1 MSATSLFHGAR
12 TGTGGDEMFA
22 ADGTVRPTYQALH
35 DALDGLGLEEFRAR
49 SESLALSY
57 LDQGITFD
65 YAGEERPFPIDAIP
79 RVIAAEEWSR
89 VSAGV
94 AQRVRALEH
103 LLEDVYQDRRAV
115 ADGVIPAELIAS
127 SADVVEAMRGY
138 SPPGGVRIH
147 ISGIDLVRDGA
158 GDFRVLEDNVRTP
171 SGVSYVLSN
180 RRAMAQ
186 GFPELFA
193 ARPVRRVGEYP
204 GRLLAAL
211 QAAAPDTAGEEAT
224 VVVLTPGRFNSAY
237 FEHSLLARTMG
248 VDLVEASDL
257 VERGERIYMRTTAG
271 LRRVDV
277 IYKRTDDS
285 FLDPEV
291 FRPDSMLGVPG
302 LVRAILAGNVVV
314 ANAIGNGIGDDKL
327 TYTYVPDLIRYYLSE
342 EPILPNVDT
351 WRLEEPDSLAEV
363 LDRLDEL
370 VVKPVDGS
378 GGKGIVIGP
387 AASREELDQL
397 RERLQA
403 DPRGW
408 IAQPVVQLS
417 TIPTLVEEG
426 PEPRHVDLR
435 PFALN
440 SGDGIW
446 VLPGGL
452 TRVALPRGEMIVNSS
467 RGGGSKD
474 TWVLAPV
481 RTSDAAESSPS
492 QSAGEQVDD
501 VADFADIEDPL
512 DDSYDE
518 YDEYPDPREEP
529 QPAEE
534 SEPEPVTSAIP
545 LIDAEDV
552 EDVEDVEDAG
562 HVEDVEHVTDGAD
575 GVDEA
580 DEDSTPTGRTEEAR
594 HDAQ

>member
-1 MSATSLFHGAR
+1 MSATPLFHSAR
-12 TGTGGDEMFA
+12 TGAGGDEMFA
-22 ADGTVRPTYQALH
+22 PDGTVRPTYRALH
-35 DALDGLGLEEFRAR
+35 DALAGLGPEEFRTR
-49 SESLALSY
+49 SESLARSY

-65 YAGEERPFPIDAIP
+65 HAGEERPFPIDAIP
-79 RVIAAEEWSR
+79 RVIEAEEWAR
-89 VSAGV
+89 VSSGIS
-94 AQRVRALEH
+94 QRVRALERF
-103 LLEDVYQDRRAV
+103 LDDLYNDQSAI
-115 ADGVIPAELIAS
+115 ADGVIPEELVTS
-127 SADVVEAMRGY
+127 STYVVEEMRGY
-138 SPPGGVRIH
+138 TPPNGVRIH
-147 ISGIDLVRDGA
+147 ISGIDLVRDG
-158 GDFRVLEDNVRTP
+158 DREFRVLEDNVRTP

-193 ARPVRRVGEYP
+193 DRPVRRVGDYP
-204 GRLLAAL
+204 GRLLSAL
-211 QAAAPDTAGEEAT
+211 QAAAPDIPDEEAT

-257 VERGERIYMRTTAG
+257 VERNERIYMRTTAG

-277 IYKRTDDS
+277 IYKRTDDD
-285 FLDPEV
+285 FIDPEV

-302 LVRAILAGNVVV
+302 LVRAVLAGNVVV
-314 ANAIGNGIGDDKL
+314 ANGIGNGIGDDKL
-327 TYTYVPDLIRYYLSE
+327 TYTYVPDLIRYYLCE

-351 WRLEEPDSLAEV
+351 WRLEESESRAEV
-363 LDRLDEL
+363 LDRLEEL

-387 AASREELDQL
+387 AATTEELDAL
-397 RERLQA
+397 RARLQD

-440 SGDGIW
+440 SGDDVW

-474 TWVLAPV
+474 TWVLAAE
-481 RTSDAAESSPS
+481 RTASTGPAASTAQS
-492 QSAGEQVDD
+492 QETRDEG
-501 VADFADIEDPL
+501 IEDPT

-518 YDEYPDPREEP
+518 FADVREEP
-529 QPAEE
+529 AEE
-534 SEPEPVTSAIP
+534 RAPEPDPVTSAIP
-545 LIDAEDV
+545 IID
-552 EDVEDVEDAG
+552 
-562 HVEDVEHVTDGAD
+562 
-575 GVDEA
+575 VDE
-580 DEDSTPTGRTEEAR
+580 EAP

>member
-1 MSATSLFHGAR
+1 MPTSSLFRGVGDGAD
-12 TGTGGDEMFA
+12 GDEMFA
-22 ADGTVRPTYQALH
+22 ADGTVRSTYRALH
-35 DALDGLGLEEFRAR
+35 DALAVLGPEEFRAR
-49 SESLALSY
+49 SESLARSY

-94 AQRVRALEH
+94 AQRVRALERF
-103 LLEDVYQDRRAV
+103 LDDLYNGQQAI
-115 ADGVIPAELIAS
+115 ADGVIPKELVTS
-127 SADVVEAMRGY
+127 STYVVEAMRGY
-138 SPPGGVRIH
+138 TPPNGVRIH

-158 GDFRVLEDNVRTP
+158 GDFRVLEDNVRSP

-186 GFPELFA
+186 AFPELFA
-193 ARPVRRVGEYP
+193 ARPVRRVAEYP
-204 GRLLAAL
+204 GRLLSAL
-211 QAAAPDTAGEEAT
+211 QAAAPDTAGEEPT
-224 VVVLTPGRFNSAY
+224 VVVLTPGRYNSAY

-257 VERGERIYMRTTAG
+257 VERNDRIYMRTTSG

-277 IYKRTDDS
+277 IYKRTDDD
-285 FLDPEV
+285 FIDPEV

-302 LVRAILAGNVVV
+302 LVRSVLAGNLVV
-314 ANAIGNGIGDDKL
+314 ANAIGNGIGDDNL
-327 TYTYVPDLIRYYLSE
+327 TYTYLPDLIRYYLGQ

-351 WRLEEPDSLAEV
+351 WRLEEPDSLTEV
-363 LDRLDEL
+363 LDRLEEL

-387 AASREELDQL
+387 AATAEELSVL
-397 RERLQA
+397 RERLRA

-440 SGDGIW
+440 SGGDEIW

-474 TWVLAPV
+474 TWVLASERSAGPGADRAQRPGQEV
-481 RTSDAAESSPS
+481 AAE
-492 QSAGEQVDD
+492 
-501 VADFADIEDPL
+501 DIEDPL
-512 DDSYDE
+512 DDGYDE
-518 YDEYPDPREEP
+518 YDGPREE
-529 QPAEE
+529 QAEQRVVEPA
-534 SEPEPVTSAIP
+534 PTTSAIP
-545 LIDAEDV
+545 IIDAHDLED
-552 EDVEDVEDAG
+552 
-562 HVEDVEHVTDGAD
+562 
-575 GVDEA
+575 
-580 DEDSTPTGRTEEAR
+580 DSAVPERVVAAAQTQGMRDQSQSEGEAR
-594 HDAQ
+594 

>member
-1 MSATSLFHGAR
+1 MTSTPLFRSVDPSAGN
-12 TGTGGDEMFA
+12 DEMFA
-22 ADGTVRPTYQALH
+22 PDGVVRPTYAALH
-35 DALDGLGLEEFRAR
+35 EALSGLGPEEFRAR
-49 SESLALSY
+49 SESLARSY

-79 RVIAAEEWSR
+79 RVIDAEEWAR
-89 VSAGV
+89 VSRGI

-103 LLEDVYQDRRAV
+103 FLDDLYTDERAV
-115 ADGVIPAELIAS
+115 ADGVIPEQLVRS
-127 SADVVEAMRGY
+127 STYVVDAMRGY
-138 SPPGGVRIH
+138 QPPNGVRIH
-147 ISGIDLVRDGA
+147 ISGIDLVRDGS
-158 GDFRVLEDNVRTP
+158 GEFRVLEDNVRTP

-186 GFPELFA
+186 TFPELFTS
-193 ARPVRRVGEYP
+193 RPVRRVGEYP
-204 GRLLAAL
+204 GRLLSAL
-211 QAAAPDTAGEEAT
+211 QAAAPDTAGEDPT

-248 VDLVEASDL
+248 VELVEAGDL
-257 VERGERIYMRTTAG
+257 VERNDRIYMRTTAG

-277 IYKRTDDS
+277 IYKRTDDD
-285 FLDPEV
+285 FIDPEV

-302 LVRAILAGNVVV
+302 LVRAILAGSVVV

-327 TYTYVPDLIRYYLSE
+327 TYTYVPDLVRYYLSE

-351 WRLEEPDSLAEV
+351 WRLEEPESLAEV

-387 AASREELDQL
+387 AASPAELDAL
-397 RERLQA
+397 RERLRA

-417 TIPTLVEEG
+417 TIPTLVEDG

-440 SGDGIW
+440 SGDDVW

-474 TWVLAPV
+474 TWVLAPE
-481 RTSDAAESSPS
+481 RSAPGAGPT
-492 QSAGEQVDD
+492 AGEVPS
-501 VADFADIEDPL
+501 ADFAEEGIEDPTDL
-512 DDSYDE
+512 DGDE
-518 YDEYPDPREEP
+518 FDDPREEAAEP
-529 QPAEE
+529 SVREPA
-534 SEPEPVTSAIP
+534 PVTAAIP
-545 LIDAEDV
+545 LID
-552 EDVEDVEDAG
+552 VEDALDP
-562 HVEDVEHVTDGAD
+562 ETDTAPKGAD
-575 GVDEA
+575 
-580 DEDSTPTGRTEEAR
+580 
-594 HDAQ
+594 DAQ

>member
-1 MSATSLFHGAR
+1 MSATSLFHSAR

-211 QAAAPDTAGEEAT
+211 QAAAPDTAGGEAT

>member
-1 MSATSLFHGAR
+1 MDGMSGSSLFQRVEA
-12 TGTGGDEMFA
+12 TGDIDEMFA
-22 ADGTVRPTYQALH
+22 ADGSVRDTYAFLH
-35 DALDGLGLEEFRAR
+35 SALDGLGREELR
-49 SESLALSY
+49 SRSDSLARSY
-57 LDQGITFD
+57 LDQGVTFD

-79 RVIAAEEWSR
+79 RVIGAEEWAQ

-94 AQRVRALEH
+94 SQRVRALEEF
-103 LLEDVYQDRRAV
+103 LDDLYTDQRVV
-115 ADGVIPAELIAS
+115 ADGVIPENLVTTS
-127 SADVVEAMRGY
+127 TYLVEEMRGY
-138 SPPGGVRIH
+138 RPPNRVRLH
-147 ISGIDLVRDGA
+147 VSGIDLVRDGS
-158 GDFRVLEDNVRTP
+158 GSFRVLEDNVRTP

-186 GFPELFA
+186 TFPELFA
-193 ARPVRRVGEYP
+193 QRPVRRVGEYP
-204 GRLLAAL
+204 GRLLHAL
-211 QAAAPDTAGEEAT
+211 QAAAPEIPADEAT
-224 VVVLTPGRFNSAY
+224 VVVLTPGRYNSAY

-257 VERGERIYMRTTAG
+257 VERGNRIFMRTTAG

-277 IYKRTDDS
+277 IYKRTDDD
-285 FLDPEV
+285 FIDPEV

-327 TYTYVPDLIRYYLSE
+327 TYTYLPDLIRYYLHE
-342 EPILPNVDT
+342 DPILPNVDT
-351 WRLEEPDSLAEV
+351 WRLEEPESLAEV

-387 AASREELDQL
+387 AASRTELDEL
-397 RERLQA
+397 RRRLQQ

-440 SGDGIW
+440 SGEDIW

-474 TWVLAPV
+474 TWVLATGRPA
-481 RTSDAAESSPS
+481 TGGPITGQEAE
-492 QSAGEQVDD
+492 EER
-501 VADFADIEDPL
+501 IEDPT
-512 DDSYDE
+512 DE
-518 YDEYPDPREEP
+518 NYGDFED
-529 QPAEE
+529 PAEE
-534 SEPEPVTSAIP
+534 RSEEPSREPDPVTSAIP
-545 LIDAEDV
+545 MI
-552 EDVEDVEDAG
+552 DVEDAR
-562 HVEDVEHVTDGAD
+562 DL
-575 GVDEA
+575 DEPSA
-580 DEDSTPTGRTEEAR
+580 EQSSAQQTAAR
-594 HDAQ
+594 EGESR

>member
-1 MSATSLFHGAR
+1 MSATSLFHSAR

-552 EDVEDVEDAG
+552 EDVEDAG
-562 HVEDVEHVTDGAD
+562 HVEDVEHVTD

>member
-1 MSATSLFHGAR
+1 MSATSLFHSAR
-12 TGTGGDEMFA
+12 TGSGGDEMFA
-22 ADGTVRPTYQALH
+22 PDGSVRPTYRALH
-35 DALDGLGLEEFRAR
+35 DALDGLGLEEFRSR
-49 SESLALSY
+49 SDSLARSY
-57 LDQGITFD
+57 LDQGVTFD

-79 RVIAAEEWSR
+79 RVIAAEEWRR

-94 AQRVRALEH
+94 AQRVRALERF
-103 LLEDVYQDRRAV
+103 LDDLYNDQAAI
-115 ADGVIPAELIAS
+115 ADGVVPAELVTS
-127 SADVVEAMRGY
+127 STYVVEAMRGY

-147 ISGIDLVRDGA
+147 ISGIDLVRDGD
-158 GDFRVLEDNVRTP
+158 GEFRVLEDNVRTP

-193 ARPVRRVGEYP
+193 DRPVRRVGDYP

-224 VVVLTPGRFNSAY
+224 VVVLTPGRYNSAY

-257 VERGERIYMRTTAG
+257 VERNERIYMRTTAG

-277 IYKRTDDS
+277 IYKRTDDD
-285 FLDPEV
+285 FIDPEV
-291 FRPDSMLGVPG
+291 FRPDSVLGVPG
-302 LVRAILAGNVVV
+302 LVRSILAGNVVV

-327 TYTYVPDLIRYYLSE
+327 TYTYVPDLIRYYLGE
-342 EPILPNVDT
+342 EPQLPNVDT
-351 WRLEEPDSLAEV
+351 WRLEDADSRAEV

-387 AASREELDQL
+387 AATAPELDAL
-397 RERLQA
+397 RRRLEE

-417 TIPTLVEEG
+417 TIPTLVEDG

-440 SGDGIW
+440 SGDDVW

-474 TWVLAPV
+474 TWVLA
-481 RTSDAAESSPS
+481 SDQAADPAAAAAPS
-492 QSAGEQVDD
+492 AEREDE
-501 VADFADIEDPL
+501 AIEDPT

-518 YDEYPDPREEP
+518 FEDLRDE
-529 QPAEE
+529 QAEE
-534 SEPEPVTSAIP
+534 QRSEPDPVTSAIP
-545 LIDAEDV
+545 IIDAE
-552 EDVEDVEDAG
+552 E
-562 HVEDVEHVTDGAD
+562 
-575 GVDEA
+575 
-580 DEDSTPTGRTEEAR
+580 SP

>member
-1 MSATSLFHGAR
+1 MVGMSDASLFRTAR
-12 TGTGGDEMFA
+12 TGAAGDEMFTP
-22 ADGTVRPTYQALH
+22 DGAVRPTYQALH
-35 DALDGLGLEEFRAR
+35 DALAGLGPEEFRAR

-79 RVIAAEEWSR
+79 RVIDAEEWTE

-94 AQRVRALEH
+94 AQRVRALEAF
-103 LLEDVYQDRRAV
+103 LDDVYTDRRAI
-115 ADGVIPAELIAS
+115 ADGVIPEELVTS
-127 SADVVEAMRGY
+127 STYVVDAVRGHR
-138 SPPGGVRIH
+138 PPNGVRLH
-147 ISGIDLVRDGA
+147 VAGIDLVRDGD
-158 GDFRVLEDNVRTP
+158 GGFRVLEDNVRTP

-193 ARPVRRVGEYP
+193 DRPVRRVGEYP

-224 VVVLTPGRFNSAY
+224 VVVLTPGRYNSAY

-257 VERGERIYMRTTAG
+257 VERGDRIYMRTTAG

-277 IYKRTDDS
+277 IYKRTDDD

-302 LVRAILAGNVVV
+302 LVRSVLAGNVVV
-314 ANAIGNGIGDDKL
+314 ANAIGNGIADDKL
-327 TYTYVPDLIRYYLSE
+327 TYTYVPDLVRYYLDE
-342 EPILPNVDT
+342 EPILRNVDT

-363 LDRLDEL
+363 LDRLEEL

-387 AASREELDQL
+387 AASREELDAL
-397 RERLQA
+397 RERLRA

-417 TIPTLVEEG
+417 TIPTLVDEG

-440 SGDGIW
+440 SGDDVW

-452 TRVALPRGEMIVNSS
+452 TRVALPKGEMIVNSS

-474 TWVLAPV
+474 TWVLA
-481 RTSDAAESSPS
+481 AARRGDVTG
-492 QSAGEQVDD
+492 SATGSVEEGDEG
-501 VADFADIEDPL
+501 IEDPT
-512 DDSYDE
+512 DDSRDQF
-518 YDEYPDPREEP
+518 DDPREEH
-529 QPAEE
+529 AEE
-534 SEPEPVTSAIP
+534 RREEPDPVTSAIP
-545 LIDAEDV
+545 II
-552 EDVEDVEDAG
+552 
-562 HVEDVEHVTDGAD
+562 
-575 GVDEA
+575 EA
-580 DEDSTPTGRTEEAR
+580 DDDEEAH

>member
-1 MSATSLFHGAR
+1 MSATSLFHSAR

-224 VVVLTPGRFNSAY
+224 VVVLTPGRYNSAY

>member
-1 MSATSLFHGAR
+1 MSGSSLFQGFESGAS
-12 TGTGGDEMFA
+12 GDEMFTP
-22 ADGTVRPTYQALH
+22 DGSVRPTYAALH
-35 DALDGLGLEEFRAR
+35 EALSGIGLEDFRTR
-49 SESLALSY
+49 SESLARGY

-79 RVIAAEEWSR
+79 RVIAAEEWAH

-94 AQRVRALEH
+94 AQRVRTLEH
-103 LLEDVYQDRRAV
+103 LLDDLYTDQRVIT
-115 ADGVIPAELIAS
+115 DGVIPRQLITS
-127 SADVVEAMRGY
+127 SSDLVEAMRGY
-138 SPPGGVRIH
+138 RPPNGVRIH
-147 ISGIDLVRDGA
+147 ISGIDLVRDGS
-158 GDFRVLEDNVRTP
+158 GSFRVLEDNARTP

-186 GFPELFA
+186 TFPELFA
-193 ARPVRRVGEYP
+193 HRPVRRVSEYP

-211 QAAAPDTAGEEAT
+211 RAAVPDTAGEEPT

-248 VDLVEASDL
+248 VDLVEAGDL
-257 VERGERIYMRTTAG
+257 VVRNERAYMRTTAG

-277 IYKRTDDS
+277 IYKRTDDD

-302 LVRAILAGNVVV
+302 LVRSILAGNVVV
-314 ANAIGNGIGDDKL
+314 ANAIGNGIADDKL
-327 TYTYVPDLIRYYLSE
+327 TYTYLPDLVHYYLGE

-351 WRLEEPDSLAEV
+351 WRLEEPESLAEV

-370 VVKPVDGS
+370 VIKPVDGS

-387 AASREELDQL
+387 AASRDELDAL
-397 RERLQA
+397 RRRLIE

-417 TIPTLVEEG
+417 TIPTLVDSG
-426 PEPRHVDLR
+426 PQPRHVDLR

-440 SGDGIW
+440 SGDSIW

-474 TWVLAPV
+474 TWVLA
-481 RTSDAAESSPS
+481 AERPPGASH
-492 QSAGEQVDD
+492 
-501 VADFADIEDPL
+501 VADPDGPVDEEEIEDPL
-512 DDSYDE
+512 EGGFDDRPEDFE
-518 YDEYPDPREEP
+518 EEAGEPD
-529 QPAEE
+529 
-534 SEPEPVTSAIP
+534 PVTSSIP
-545 LIDAEDV
+545 IIDAEDL
-552 EDVEDVEDAG
+552 DDPTDQAG
-562 HVEDVEHVTDGAD
+562 SAPSTGSEGTTAADDTATETTETTGTTGKGAD
-575 GVDEA
+575 
-580 DEDSTPTGRTEEAR
+580 
-594 HDAQ
+594 DAQ

>member
-1 MSATSLFHGAR
+1 MRMVGMSASPLFHSAR
-12 TGTGGDEMFA
+12 TGSGGDEMFA
-22 ADGTVRPTYQALH
+22 PDGTVHPTYQALH
-35 DALDGLGLEEFRAR
+35 DALSGLGTEEFRSR
-49 SESLALSY
+49 SDSLARSY

-79 RVIAAEEWSR
+79 RVVAAEEWTR

-94 AQRVRALEH
+94 GQRVRALERF
-103 LLEDVYQDRRAV
+103 LDDLYNDQAAI
-115 ADGVIPAELIAS
+115 ADGVIPAELVTS
-127 SADVVEAMRGY
+127 STYVVDAMRGY
-138 SPPGGVRIH
+138 SPPNGVRIH

-193 ARPVRRVGEYP
+193 DRPVRRVGEYP
-204 GRLLAAL
+204 GRLLSAL
-211 QAAAPDTAGEEAT
+211 QAAAPDTAGEETT
-224 VVVLTPGRFNSAY
+224 VVVLTPGRYNSAY

-277 IYKRTDDS
+277 IYKRTDDD

-291 FRPDSMLGVPG
+291 FRPDSALGVPG

-387 AASREELDQL
+387 AASRKELEAL
-397 RERLQA
+397 RERLIA

-440 SGDGIW
+440 SGDDVW

-474 TWVLAPV
+474 TWVLAPE
-481 RTSDAAESSPS
+481 RDAA
-492 QSAGEQVDD
+492 AGPAAQAQAQAQEDEG
-501 VADFADIEDPL
+501 IEDPM

-518 YDEYPDPREEP
+518 FEDPREE
-529 QPAEE
+529 QAEE
-534 SEPEPVTSAIP
+534 RAPEPDPVTSAIP
-545 LIDAEDV
+545 IIDV
-552 EDVEDVEDAG
+552 EE
-562 HVEDVEHVTDGAD
+562 
-575 GVDEA
+575 
-580 DEDSTPTGRTEEAR
+580 TP

>member
-1 MSATSLFHGAR
+1 MSAPSLFHR
-12 TGTGGDEMFA
+12 IETGTAGDEMFA
-22 ADGTVRPTYQALH
+22 PDGTVRPTYRALH
-35 DALDGLGLEEFRAR
+35 DALAGLGPEEFRNR
-49 SESLALSY
+49 SDSLARSY
-57 LDQGITFD
+57 LDQGVTFD

-79 RVIAAEEWSR
+79 RVIDAAEWAR
-89 VSAGV
+89 VSTGV
-94 AQRVRALEH
+94 AQRVRALERFLDDLYNEQH
-103 LLEDVYQDRRAV
+103 AI
-115 ADGVIPAELIAS
+115 ADGVIPKELVTS
-127 SADVVEAMRGY
+127 STYVVEAMRGY
-138 SPPGGVRIH
+138 SPPNGVRIH
-147 ISGIDLVRDGA
+147 IAGIDLVRDGA
-158 GDFRVLEDNVRTP
+158 GDFRVLEDNCRTP

-186 GFPELFA
+186 TFPELFA
-193 ARPVRRVGEYP
+193 DRPVRRVGEYP

-211 QAAAPDTAGEEAT
+211 RAAAPDTADEDPT
-224 VVVLTPGRFNSAY
+224 VVVLTPGRYNSAY

-277 IYKRTDDS
+277 IYKRTDDD
-285 FLDPEV
+285 FIDPEV

-314 ANAIGNGIGDDKL
+314 ANGIGNGIGDDKL

-387 AASREELDQL
+387 SASRDELDAL
-397 RERLQA
+397 RVRLLA

-440 SGDGIW
+440 SGDDVW

-474 TWVLAPV
+474 TWVLAAERP
-481 RTSDAAESSPS
+481 AAGGAS
-492 QSAGEQVDD
+492 QSQVQM
-501 VADFADIEDPL
+501 ATEEAIEDPS
-512 DDSYDE
+512 DEE
-518 YDEYPDPREEP
+518 YDEFEALHEERAAEREKEP
-529 QPAEE
+529 A
-534 SEPEPVTSAIP
+534 PVTSAIP
-545 LIDAEDV
+545 IIDIDEY
-552 EDVEDVEDAG
+552 
-562 HVEDVEHVTDGAD
+562 AD
-575 GVDEA
+575 QDPPQEKDD
-580 DEDSTPTGRTEEAR
+580 DEDEVDAR
-594 HDAQ
+594 

>member
-1 MSATSLFHGAR
+1 MSATSLFHSAR

-552 EDVEDVEDAG
+552 EDVEDAG
-562 HVEDVEHVTDGAD
+562 HVEDVEHVAD

>member
-1 MSATSLFHGAR
+1 MSATSLFHSAR

-65 YAGEERPFPIDAIP
+65 YEGEERPFPIDAIP

-552 EDVEDVEDAG
+552 EDVEDAG

>member
-1 MSATSLFHGAR
+1 MSATSLFHSAR

-552 EDVEDVEDAG
+552 EDAG

>member
-1 MSATSLFHGAR
+1 MVDMSAPSLFHSAR
-12 TGTGGDEMFA
+12 TGASGDEMFA
-22 ADGTVRPTYQALH
+22 PDGSVRPTYQALH

-49 SESLALSY
+49 SESLARSY

-79 RVIAAEEWSR
+79 RVIAAEEWRR

-94 AQRVRALEH
+94 GQRVRALERF
-103 LLEDVYQDRRAV
+103 LDDLYNDQSAIS
-115 ADGVIPAELIAS
+115 DGVIPVELVTS
-127 SADVVEAMRGY
+127 STYVVDAMRGY

-147 ISGIDLVRDGA
+147 VSGIDLVRDGD
-158 GDFRVLEDNVRTP
+158 GEFRVLEDNVRTP

-193 ARPVRRVGEYP
+193 DRPVRRVGEYP
-204 GRLLAAL
+204 GRLLSAL
-211 QAAAPDTAGEEAT
+211 QAAAPDIAGEEAT
-224 VVVLTPGRFNSAY
+224 VVVLTPGRYNSAY

-257 VERGERIYMRTTAG
+257 VERNERIYMRTTAG

-277 IYKRTDDS
+277 IYKRTDDD
-285 FLDPEV
+285 FIDPEV

-302 LVRAILAGNVVV
+302 LVRSILAGNVVV

-327 TYTYVPDLIRYYLSE
+327 TYTYVPDLIRYYLGE
-342 EPILPNVDT
+342 EPTLPNVDT
-351 WRLEEPDSLAEV
+351 WRLEDPEARAEV

-387 AASREELDQL
+387 AASRAELDAL
-397 RERLQA
+397 RERLLE

-426 PEPRHVDLR
+426 PESRHVDLR

-440 SGDGIW
+440 SGDDVW

-474 TWVLAPV
+474 TWVLAADHAASGPAASPV
-481 RTSDAAESSPS
+481 RAQS
-492 QSAGEQVDD
+492 QASLEEG
-501 VADFADIEDPL
+501 IEDPT

-518 YDEYPDPREEP
+518 FEDPREEHG
-529 QPAEE
+529 AERADD
-534 SEPEPVTSAIP
+534 PDPVTSAIP
-545 LIDAEDV
+545 LIDV
-552 EDVEDVEDAG
+552 
-562 HVEDVEHVTDGAD
+562 
-575 GVDEA
+575 
-580 DEDSTPTGRTEEAR
+580 EEAPP
-594 HDAQ
+594 DAQ

>member
-1 MSATSLFHGAR
+1 MSATSLFHSAR

-552 EDVEDVEDAG
+552 EDVEDVE
-562 HVEDVEHVTDGAD
+562 HVTDGAD

>member
-1 MSATSLFHGAR
+1 MSATSLFHSAR

-397 RERLQA
+397 RF
-403 DPRGW
+403 PC
-408 IAQPVVQLS
+408 
-417 TIPTLVEEG
+417 
-426 PEPRHVDLR
+426 HY
-435 PFALN
+435 
-440 SGDGIW
+440 
-446 VLPGGL
+446 LPS
-452 TRVALPRGEMIVNSS
+452 E
-467 RGGGSKD
+467 K
-474 TWVLAPV
+474 
-481 RTSDAAESSPS
+481 
-492 QSAGEQVDD
+492 QH
-501 VADFADIEDPL
+501 
-512 DDSYDE
+512 
-518 YDEYPDPREEP
+518 P
-529 QPAEE
+529 Q
-534 SEPEPVTSAIP
+534 
-545 LIDAEDV
+545 
-552 EDVEDVEDAG
+552 
-562 HVEDVEHVTDGAD
+562 
-575 GVDEA
+575 
-580 DEDSTPTGRTEEAR
+580 
-594 HDAQ
+594 

>member
-342 EPILPNVDT
+342 EPILPNVNT

-552 EDVEDVEDAG
+552 EDVEDAG

>member
-1 MSATSLFHGAR
+1 MSATSLFHSAR
-12 TGTGGDEMFA
+12 TGSGGDEMFA
-22 ADGTVRPTYQALH
+22 PDGTVRPTYRALH
-35 DALDGLGLEEFRAR
+35 DALAGLGPEEFRAR
-49 SESLALSY
+49 SESLARSY

-65 YAGEERPFPIDAIP
+65 HAGEERPFPIDAIP
-79 RVIAAEEWSR
+79 RVIAAEEWAR
-89 VSAGV
+89 VSAGIS
-94 AQRVRALEH
+94 QRVRALERF
-103 LLEDVYQDRRAV
+103 LDDLYNDQSAI
-115 ADGVIPAELIAS
+115 ADGVIPAELVTS
-127 SADVVEAMRGY
+127 SAYVVEEMRGY
-138 SPPGGVRIH
+138 TPPNGVRIH

-158 GDFRVLEDNVRTP
+158 DEFRVLEDNVRTP

-186 GFPELFA
+186 AFPELFA

-211 QAAAPDTAGEEAT
+211 QAAAPDIADEEAT

-237 FEHSLLARTMG
+237 FEHSLVARTMG

-257 VERGERIYMRTTAG
+257 VERNERIYMRTTAG

-277 IYKRTDDS
+277 IYKRTDDD
-285 FLDPEV
+285 FIDPEV

-302 LVRAILAGNVVV
+302 LVRAVLARNVVV
-314 ANAIGNGIGDDKL
+314 ANGIGNGIGDDKL

-351 WRLEEPDSLAEV
+351 WRLEEPDSRAEV
-363 LDRLDEL
+363 LDRLEEL

-387 AASREELDQL
+387 SATAEELDAL
-397 RERLQA
+397 RARLEA

-417 TIPTLVEEG
+417 TIPTLVEDG

-440 SGDGIW
+440 SGDDVW

-474 TWVLAPV
+474 TWVLATERSTGTDSAP
-481 RTSDAAESSPS
+481 SAS
-492 QSAGEQVDD
+492 QSQEARGEG
-501 VADFADIEDPL
+501 IEDPT

-518 YDEYPDPREEP
+518 FEDVREE
-529 QPAEE
+529 AVEE
-534 SEPEPVTSAIP
+534 QAPEPDPVTSAIP
-545 LIDAEDV
+545 IIDV
-552 EDVEDVEDAG
+552 E
-562 HVEDVEHVTDGAD
+562 
-575 GVDEA
+575 EA
-580 DEDSTPTGRTEEAR
+580 P

>member
-1 MSATSLFHGAR
+1 MSATSLFHSAR

>member
-1 MSATSLFHGAR
+1 MRMVGMSASPLFHSAR
-12 TGTGGDEMFA
+12 TGSGGDEMFA
-22 ADGTVRPTYQALH
+22 PDGTVHPTYQALH
-35 DALDGLGLEEFRAR
+35 DALSGLGTEEFRSR
-49 SESLALSY
+49 SDSLARSY

-79 RVIAAEEWSR
+79 RVVAAEEWTR

-94 AQRVRALEH
+94 GQRVRALERF
-103 LLEDVYQDRRAV
+103 LDDLYNDQAAI
-115 ADGVIPAELIAS
+115 ADGVIPAELVTS
-127 SADVVEAMRGY
+127 STYVVDAMRGY
-138 SPPGGVRIH
+138 SPPNGVRIH

-193 ARPVRRVGEYP
+193 DRPVRRVGEYP
-204 GRLLAAL
+204 GRLLSAL
-211 QAAAPDTAGEEAT
+211 QAAAPDTAGEETT
-224 VVVLTPGRFNSAY
+224 VVVLTPGRYNSAY

-277 IYKRTDDS
+277 IYKRTDDD

-291 FRPDSMLGVPG
+291 FRPDSALGVPG

-387 AASREELDQL
+387 AASRKELEAL
-397 RERLQA
+397 RERLLA

-440 SGDGIW
+440 SGDDVW

-474 TWVLAPV
+474 TWVLAPE
-481 RTSDAAESSPS
+481 RDAA
-492 QSAGEQVDD
+492 AGPAAQAQAQAQEDEG
-501 VADFADIEDPL
+501 IEDPM

-518 YDEYPDPREEP
+518 FEDPREE
-529 QPAEE
+529 QAEE
-534 SEPEPVTSAIP
+534 RAPEPDPVTSAIP
-545 LIDAEDV
+545 IIDV
-552 EDVEDVEDAG
+552 EE
-562 HVEDVEHVTDGAD
+562 
-575 GVDEA
+575 
-580 DEDSTPTGRTEEAR
+580 TP

>member
-1 MSATSLFHGAR
+1 MPTTSPTPSLFDDIPPGIR
-12 TGTGGDEMFA
+12 GDEMFA
-22 ADGTVRPTYQALH
+22 DDGSVRPTTAALH
-35 DALDGLGLEEFRAR
+35 EALSGLGLEEFRAR
-49 SESLALSY
+49 SESLARSY
-57 LDQGITFD
+57 LDQGVTFD

-79 RVIAAEEWSR
+79 RLIDAAEWSR
-89 VSAGV
+89 VSEGV
-94 AQRVRALEH
+94 AQRVRALER
-103 LLEDVYQDRRAV
+103 LLDDLYTERRAI
-115 ADGVIPAELIAS
+115 ADGVLPAQLVS
-127 SADVVEAMRGY
+127 SSTYVVEAMRGY
-138 SPPGGVRIH
+138 RPPNGVRIH

-158 GDFRVLEDNVRTP
+158 DGAFRVLEDNVRTP

-193 ARPVRRVGEYP
+193 DTPVRRVGEYP

-211 QAAAPDTAGEEAT
+211 QAAAPDTAGEEPT
-224 VVVLTPGRFNSAY
+224 VVVLTPGRYNSAY

-257 VERGERIYMRTTAG
+257 VERGDRIYMRTTAG

-277 IYKRTDDS
+277 IYKRTDDD
-285 FLDPEV
+285 FIDPEV

-302 LVRAILAGNVVV
+302 LVRSVLAGNVTV
-314 ANAIGNGIGDDKL
+314 ANGIGNGIADDKL
-327 TYTYVPDLIRYYLSE
+327 TYTYIPDLIRYYLGE

-351 WRLEEPDSLAEV
+351 WRLEEPEAREEV
-363 LDRLDEL
+363 LDRLHEL

-387 AASREELDQL
+387 AATLEELSAL
-397 RERLQA
+397 RERLLD

-426 PEPRHVDLR
+426 IEPRHVDLR

-440 SGDGIW
+440 SGDDVW

-474 TWVLAPV
+474 TWVLATSRPAPDP
-481 RTSDAAESSPS
+481 TESDAT
-492 QSAGEQVDD
+492 QSATQES
-501 VADFADIEDPL
+501 IEAPL
-512 DDSYDE
+512 DEE
-518 YDEYPDPREEP
+518 YDAFEDIPTEDTEP
-529 QPAEE
+529 SAP
-534 SEPEPVTSAIP
+534 EPEPVTAAIP
-545 LIDAEDV
+545 IIDA
-552 EDVEDVEDAG
+552 
-562 HVEDVEHVTDGAD
+562 
-575 GVDEA
+575 
-580 DEDSTPTGRTEEAR
+580 SEETAR
-594 HDAQ
+594 

>member
-1 MSATSLFHGAR
+1 MVGMSDLSLFDRAR
-12 TGTGGDEMFA
+12 TGAGGDEMFTS
-22 ADGTVRPTYQALH
+22 DGSVRPTYRALH
-35 DALDGLGLEEFRAR
+35 DALAGLGPEEFRSR
-49 SESLALSY
+49 SESLARSY

-79 RVIAAEEWSR
+79 RVIDAEEWTQ
-89 VSAGV
+89 VSSGV
-94 AQRVRALEH
+94 GQRVRALEAF
-103 LLEDVYQDRRAV
+103 LDDLYNDRSAI
-115 ADGVIPAELIAS
+115 ADGVIPEELITS
-127 SADVVEAMRGY
+127 STYIVEEMRGY
-138 SPPGGVRIH
+138 SPPNGVRIH
-147 ISGIDLVRDGA
+147 ISGIDLVRDGS
-158 GDFRVLEDNVRTP
+158 GGFRVLEDNVRTP

-193 ARPVRRVGEYP
+193 DRPVRRVGEYP

-211 QAAAPDTAGEEAT
+211 QAAAPNTAGEEAT
-224 VVVLTPGRFNSAY
+224 VVVLTPGRYNSAY

-257 VERGERIYMRTTAG
+257 VERGDRIYMRTTAG

-277 IYKRTDDS
+277 IYKRTDDD
-285 FLDPEV
+285 FIDPEV

-302 LVRAILAGNVVV
+302 LVRSVLAGNVVL
-314 ANAIGNGIGDDKL
+314 ANGIGNGIGDDKL

-351 WRLEEPDSLAEV
+351 WRLEDPEARTEV

-387 AASREELDQL
+387 AASREELDAL
-397 RERLQA
+397 RGRLDA

-417 TIPTLVEEG
+417 TIPTLVEGG

-440 SGDGIW
+440 SGDDVW

-474 TWVLAPV
+474 TWVLAAKRP
-481 RTSDAAESSPS
+481 
-492 QSAGEQVDD
+492 GEPGAPGAQDE
-501 VADFADIEDPL
+501 ADEGIEDPT

-518 YDEYPDPREEP
+518 FDDPREDQAEDRSDEP
-529 QPAEE
+529 D
-534 SEPEPVTSAIP
+534 PVTSAIK
-545 LIDAEDV
+545 IIET
-552 EDVEDVEDAG
+552 EG
-562 HVEDVEHVTDGAD
+562 
-575 GVDEA
+575 
-580 DEDSTPTGRTEEAR
+580 TP

>member
-1 MSATSLFHGAR
+1 MVGMSDTSLFRSSR
-12 TGTGGDEMFA
+12 TGADGDEMFA
-22 ADGTVRPTYQALH
+22 ADGTVRPTYRALH
-35 DALDGLGLEEFRAR
+35 DALAGLGPEEFRSR
-49 SESLALSY
+49 SESLARSY
-57 LDQGITFD
+57 LDQGVTFD

-79 RVIAAEEWSR
+79 RVIDAEEWTE

-94 AQRVRALEH
+94 AQRVRALEAF
-103 LLEDVYQDRRAV
+103 LDDVYTDRRAI
-115 ADGVIPAELIAS
+115 ADGVIPEELVTS
-127 SADVVEAMRGY
+127 STYVVDAVRGY
-138 SPPGGVRIH
+138 RPANGVRLH
-147 ISGIDLVRDGA
+147 VSGIDLVRDGD
-158 GDFRVLEDNVRTP
+158 GGFRVLEDNVRTP

-193 ARPVRRVGEYP
+193 DRPVRRVGEYP

-224 VVVLTPGRFNSAY
+224 VVVLTPGRYNSAY
-237 FEHSLLARTMG
+237 FEHSLVARTMG

-257 VERGERIYMRTTAG
+257 VERGDRIYMRTTAG

-277 IYKRTDDS
+277 IYKRTDDD

-302 LVRAILAGNVVV
+302 LVRSVLAGNVVV
-314 ANAIGNGIGDDKL
+314 ANAIGNGIADDKL
-327 TYTYVPDLIRYYLSE
+327 TYTYIPDLIRYYLSE

-351 WRLEEPDSLAEV
+351 WRLEEPDSLVEV
-363 LDRLDEL
+363 LDRLEEL

-387 AASREELDQL
+387 SATPEELDAL
-397 RERLQA
+397 RKRLRA

-440 SGDGIW
+440 SGDDVW

-467 RGGGSKD
+467 RGRRRAPRCPSSRRLGSRRPGRGGD
-474 TWVLAPV
+474 RGPDRRQARPV
-481 RTSDAAESSPS
+481 RRPPRGARRG
-492 QSAGEQVDD
+492 AGGR
-501 VADFADIEDPL
+501 AGPGHL
-512 DDSYDE
+512 RH
-518 YDEYPDPREEP
+518 PDHR
-529 QPAEE
+529 
-534 SEPEPVTSAIP
+534 
-545 LIDAEDV
+545 
-552 EDVEDVEDAG
+552 
-562 HVEDVEHVTDGAD
+562 
-575 GVDEA
+575 
-580 DEDSTPTGRTEEAR
+580 GRR
-594 HDAQ
+594 RGGGPP

>member
-1 MSATSLFHGAR
+1 MSDTSLFRGAR
-12 TGTGGDEMFA
+12 TGAGGDEMFTPEGA
-22 ADGTVRPTYQALH
+22 VRPTYRALH
-35 DALDGLGLEEFRAR
+35 DALAGLGLEEFRAR
-49 SESLALSY
+49 SESLARSY

-79 RVIAAEEWSR
+79 RVIDAEEWTE

-94 AQRVRALEH
+94 AQRVQALEAF
-103 LLEDVYQDRRAV
+103 LDDVYGDRRAI
-115 ADGVIPAELIAS
+115 ADGVIPEELVTS
-127 SADVVEAMRGY
+127 SSYVVDAVRGY
-138 SPPGGVRIH
+138 RPANGVRLH
-147 ISGIDLVRDGA
+147 VAGIDLVRDGD
-158 GDFRVLEDNVRTP
+158 GGFRVLEDNVRTP

-193 ARPVRRVGEYP
+193 DRPVRRVGEYP

-224 VVVLTPGRFNSAY
+224 VVVLTPGRYNSAY

-257 VERGERIYMRTTAG
+257 VERGDRIYMRTTAG

-277 IYKRTDDS
+277 IYKRTDDD

-302 LVRAILAGNVVV
+302 LVRAVLAGNVVL
-314 ANAIGNGIGDDKL
+314 ANALGNGIADDKL
-327 TYTYVPDLIRYYLSE
+327 TYTYVPDLVRYYHDE
-342 EPILPNVDT
+342 EPILRNVDT

-363 LDRLDEL
+363 LDRLAEL

-387 AASREELDQL
+387 AATAGELDAL
-397 RERLQA
+397 RERLRA

-417 TIPTLVEEG
+417 TIPTLVEDG

-440 SGDGIW
+440 SGEDVW

-474 TWVLAPV
+474 TWVLA
-481 RTSDAAESSPS
+481 AARPAAPAGTASG
-492 QSAGEQVDD
+492 AGEEIDEG
-501 VADFADIEDPL
+501 IEDPT
-512 DDSYDE
+512 DDSRDQF
-518 YDEYPDPREEP
+518 DDPLGEET
-529 QPAEE
+529 EE
-534 SEPEPVTSAIP
+534 RASEPDPVTSAIP
-545 LIDAEDV
+545 II
-552 EDVEDVEDAG
+552 
-562 HVEDVEHVTDGAD
+562 
-575 GVDEA
+575 EA
-580 DEDSTPTGRTEEAR
+580 DDEEEGRD
-594 HDAQ
+594 DAQ